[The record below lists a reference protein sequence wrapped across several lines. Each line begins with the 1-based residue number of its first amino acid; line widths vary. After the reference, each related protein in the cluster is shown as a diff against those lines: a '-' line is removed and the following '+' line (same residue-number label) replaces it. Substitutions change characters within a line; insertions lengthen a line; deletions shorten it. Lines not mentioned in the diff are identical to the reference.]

1 MAVNKVPTSS
11 VLRLELNTGVD
22 EGGNPVYRNKNLS
35 NVKPA
40 AADQDLFDAA
50 TALAALQGYTLNGI
64 SRVDGASLVQV

>member
-1 MAVNKVPTSS
+1 
-11 VLRLELNTGVD
+11 
-22 EGGNPVYRNKNLS
+22 VYRNKNLS